1 MTNIYK
7 SEEGKQ
13 KVEAFYRQALQR
25 WPVPN
30 RQLLVP
36 TRQGDTFVVASGEDH
51 RPAVVL
57 LHGSGA
63 NSSIWMRD
71 VADLAVQYRVYAID
85 MIGEPGLSAPSRPPL
100 ASVAYAEWLDDVWNQ
115 LGLARA
121 SIVGVSLGGWL
132 ALDYAVRRPG
142 RVASLSLLSPAGV
155 GSQNRLFMWKAGLL
169 LMLGKWGL
177 RKSFK
182 SVAGGVKVPSAAAA
196 FVTTIFQHFRPR
208 MERIPLRT
216 DAELA
221 GLRMPVQVTVGG
233 NDALIR
239 SKETRDRMK
248 RLVPHAD
255 VVYLERQGHI
265 LPPRTAAILAFL
277 RDASPEARRS
287 EIA

>member
-13 KVEAFYRQALQR
+13 KIEALYRQALQR

-36 TRQGDTFVVASGEDH
+36 TGQGDTFVIASGEEH

-71 VADLAVQYRVYAID
+71 VADLAAQYRVYAID

-100 ASVAYAEWLDDVWNQ
+100 SSGAYAEWLDQVWNH
-115 LGLARA
+115 LGLTRA
-121 SIVGVSLGGWL
+121 SIVGISLGGWL
-132 ALDYAVRRPG
+132 ALDFAVRRPG
-142 RVASLSLLSPAGV
+142 RVASLSLVSPAGI
-155 GSQNRLFMWKAGLL
+155 GSQNRLFMLKAGVLL
-169 LMLGKWGL
+169 LLGKWGL

-182 SVAGGVKVPSAAAA
+182 SATGGANIPSAAAA

-208 MERIPLRT
+208 MEQIPLRT

-221 GLRMPVQVTVGG
+221 GLKMPVQVMLGG

-248 RLVPHAD
+248 RLVPNAD
-255 VVYLERQGHI
+255 VVYFEREGHI
-265 LPPRTAAILAFL
+265 LPRQTALIAAFVEVVSG
-277 RDASPEARRS
+277 AERRS